1 MNEALR
7 EETVELLQ
15 ALIRNACVNDGTVG
29 SGHEYRSVAT
39 LAEYLGVEGTVFE
52 PQPGRQSVLYRI
64 EGTDAAAPSLL
75 LMGHTDV
82 VPVNEETWSRDPF
95 GAEIADGFV
104 WGRGAIDMLN
114 VTAAM
119 AVVFKRYLTGR
130 RTPLRG
136 DLMYLAVADEEAA
149 GTHGAKYITDHAWDQ
164 VGADYVLTEI
174 AYPPIDLGGGVR
186 YPVSVGEKG
195 PFWTHV
201 HSAGTPGHGSTPF
214 GADNALEPLVGGLAA
229 LFETPAMVGI
239 TDVWRGFVGGLGLD
253 PDLERELLDPEQIDA
268 AIDRINATD
277 PRLATYLHACTHLTV
292 SPNVIDGGVKSN
304 MIPDVAVAQVDLR
317 AVPGQDR
324 DDVDR
329 FLEKAMGRYADRLT
343 LEPQADFEATE
354 SRPAGSLWE
363 AIVDAH
369 DDLVGT
375 RAVVPTLMPASTDA
389 RFFRARGS
397 VAYGVGLFDDRV
409 SFPDFLSMFHGN
421 DERVSIESVGL
432 TATLLDR
439 VLHHWRDV

>member
-1 MNEALR
+1 MTDAMR
-7 EETVELLQ
+7 DETIELLQ

-29 SGHEYRSVAT
+29 SGHEYRSVET
-39 LAEYLGVEGTVFE
+39 LNDYFGVGGTVFE
-52 PQPGRQSVLYRI
+52 PLPGRQSLLHRI
-64 EGTDAAAPSLL
+64 EGTDPAAPSLL

-82 VPVNEETWSRDPF
+82 VPVTPESWSRDPF
-95 GAEIADGFV
+95 GGEISDGFV

-119 AVVFKRYLTGR
+119 AVVFKRYLAGEVA
-130 RTPLRG
+130 PPSG
-136 DLMYLAVADEEAA
+136 DLLYLAVADEEAA
-149 GTHGAKYITDHAWDQ
+149 GMHGARYLTEHAWDR
-164 VGADYVLTEI
+164 VGADFVLTEI

-201 HSAGTPGHGSTPF
+201 YSTGTPGHGSTPY
-214 GADNALEPLVGGLAA
+214 GAENALEPLVGGLAK
-229 LFETPAMVGI
+229 LFETPALVGI
-239 TDVWRGFVGGLGLD
+239 TGVWRSFVTGLGLD
-253 PDLERELLDPEQIDA
+253 PGLERDLLDPEKIDG
-268 AIDRINATD
+268 AIDRINASD

-292 SPNVIDGGVKSN
+292 SPNVIDGGVKAN
-304 MIPDVAVAQVDLR
+304 VIPDGASAQVDLR

-329 FLEKAMGRYADRLT
+329 FLGKAMGRYADRLR

-354 SRPAGSLWE
+354 SRPDGSLWDV
-363 AIVDAH
+363 IVDAH
-369 DDLVGT
+369 EDVVGS

-397 VAYGVGLFDDRV
+397 VAYGAGLFDDRV
-409 SFPDFLSMFHGN
+409 SFPDFLAMFHGN
-421 DERVSIESVGL
+421 DERVSVDSVGL
-432 TATLLDR
+432 TVALLDR
-439 VLHHWRDV
+439 VLHRWHSR

>member
-1 MNEALR
+1 
-7 EETVELLQ
+7 
-15 ALIRNACVNDGTVG
+15 
-29 SGHEYRSVAT
+29 
-39 LAEYLGVEGTVFE
+39 
-52 PQPGRQSVLYRI
+52 
-64 EGTDAAAPSLL
+64 
-75 LMGHTDV
+75 
-82 VPVNEETWSRDPF
+82 
-95 GAEIADGFV
+95 
-104 WGRGAIDMLN
+104 
-114 VTAAM
+114 
-119 AVVFKRYLTGR
+119 
-130 RTPLRG
+130 
-136 DLMYLAVADEEAA
+136 VADEEAA
-149 GTHGAKYITDHAWDQ
+149 GTHGAQYITEHAWDE

-201 HSAGTPGHGSTPF
+201 HSTGTPGHGSTPF
-214 GADNALEPLVGGLAA
+214 GADNALEPLIGGMAA

-253 PDLERELLDPEQIDA
+253 PDLERELLDPERIDG

-292 SPNVIDGGVKSN
+292 SPNVVDGGVKSN
-304 MIPDVAVAQVDLR
+304 MIPDRAVAQVDLR

-329 FLEKAMGRYADRLT
+329 FLEKAMGRYADQLR

-354 SRPAGSLWE
+354 SLPQGSLWD

-369 DDLVGT
+369 EDVVGS

-409 SFPDFLSMFHGN
+409 TFPDFLSMFHGN

-432 TATLLDR
+432 TVTLLDR

>member
-1 MNEALR
+1 MTEALR
-7 EETVELLQ
+7 DETIELLQ

-29 SGHEYRSVAT
+29 SGHEHRSVAT
-39 LAEYLGVEGTVFE
+39 LTEYLGVEGTRFE
-52 PQPGRQSVLYRI
+52 PQPGRESALYRI
-64 EGTDAAAPSLL
+64 EGSDRSAPTLL

-82 VPVNEETWSRDPF
+82 VPVTTETWSRDPF
-95 GAEIADGFV
+95 GGEIADGFV

-119 AVVFKRYLTGR
+119 AVVFKRHLTAQR
-130 RTPLRG
+130 APLRG
-136 DLMYLAVADEEAA
+136 DLLYLAVADEEAA
-149 GTHGAKYITDHAWDQ
+149 GTHGANYITEHAWDQ

-214 GADNALEPLVGGLAA
+214 GAENALEPLVGGLAA

-239 TDVWRGFVGGLGLD
+239 TDIWRNFVAGLD
-253 PDLERELLDPEQIDA
+253 LDPNLESELLDPERIDD
-268 AIDRINATD
+268 AIDRVNATD

-292 SPNVIDGGVKSN
+292 SPNVIDGGVKAN
-304 MIPDVAVAQVDLR
+304 MIPDDAVAQVDLR
-317 AVPGQDR
+317 AVPGQGR

-329 FLEKAMGRYADRLT
+329 FLEKAMGRYADRLR

-354 SRPAGSLWE
+354 SRAEGSLWE

-369 DDLVGT
+369 EDVVGS

-421 DERVSIESVGL
+421 DERVSVESVGL
-432 TATLLDR
+432 TVELLDR
-439 VLHHWRDV
+439 VLEHWRDV

>member
-7 EETVELLQ
+7 DETIELLQ
-15 ALIRNACVNDGTVG
+15 ALIRNACVNDGTAG
-29 SGHEYRSVAT
+29 SGFEHRSVAT
-39 LAEYLGVEGTVFE
+39 LAEYLGAEGTVFE
-52 PQPGRQSVLYRI
+52 PMPGRQSVLYRVP
-64 EGTDAAAPSLL
+64 GTDPSAPSLL
-75 LMGHTDV
+75 MMGHTDV
-82 VPVNEETWSRDPF
+82 VPVNEDGWSRDPF
-95 GAEIADGFV
+95 GAEIVDGFV

-119 AVVFKRYLTGR
+119 AVVFQRHLAGR
-130 RTPLRG
+130 RAPLRG
-136 DLMYLAVADEEAA
+136 DLLYLAVADEEAA
-149 GTHGAKYITDHAWDQ
+149 GTHGAAYITAHAWDQ

-239 TDVWRGFVGGLGLD
+239 TDVWRDFVTGLGLD
-253 PDLERELLDPEQIDA
+253 AELEQDLLDPERVDG

-292 SPNVIDGGVKSN
+292 SPNVMQGGVKSN
-304 MIPDVAVAQVDLR
+304 MIPDRAVAQVDLR

-324 DDVDR
+324 ADVDR
-329 FLEKAMGRYADRLT
+329 FLEKAMGRYSDRLR
-343 LEPQADFEATE
+343 LEPQADFPATE
-354 SRPAGSLWE
+354 SQARGSLWD

-369 DDLVGT
+369 EDVVGS

-409 SFPDFLSMFHGN
+409 SFPDFLAMFHGN
-421 DERVSIESVGL
+421 DERVSVESVGL
-432 TATLLDR
+432 TVTLLDR